1 MDKNFTQSH
10 PIDNS
15 ALIHL
20 AVHSTWHSNCF
31 RLVAHLKFH
40 PACKTAKGSGCHRT
54 AVSHAGSR
62 HPAERKIVYGH
73 SADGTSV
80 YPLG

>member
-1 MDKNFTQSH
+1 MDKNFTQSY

-20 AVHSTWHSNCF
+20 AVHSTWHSNDF
-31 RLVAHLKFH
+31 RLVAHLKNFIQ
-40 PACKTAKGSGCHRT
+40 PAKGGGCHRT